1 MSSFQG
7 EQGPSPPRRVP
18 LGRLLIARGLLTE
31 EQLIEG
37 LLEQDRTGDRLGQVL
52 IRLGFVDEP
61 SVAMA
66 LATQHGGPL
75 KTEYGFA
82 TGFDPGGAT
91 EPAIEAPLNPDP
103 GTSLPHLSDRRLT
116 DKPDVT
122 VNGSSETVTALVATD
137 TADAIAPTPVETAP
151 IHSQRDAVFGDP
163 ETFPAE
169 LDQAPSQVDA
179 MIAQA
184 DPTQAQLDAAQTR
197 IADLELELM
206 DAREQLT
213 EERSKTAALDVARTR
228 IADLERELVDVR
240 EQLDE
245 RRSKT
250 AELEEQ
256 VAGARLAAETAIA
269 ALRGVTEAPALV
281 GAD

>member
-91 EPAIEAPLNPDP
+91 EPEIEAPQNPDP
-103 GTSLPHLSDRRLT
+103 G
-116 DKPDVT
+116 VA
-122 VNGSSETVTALVATD
+122 VNGSSDRAGLVVSRED
-137 TADAIAPTPVETAP
+137 TADEIAPTPVETAP
-151 IHSQRDAVFGDP
+151 IDSQRDAVFGDP
-163 ETFPAE
+163 QTFPAE
-169 LDQAPSQVDA
+169 VDQAPSQVDA
-179 MIAQA
+179 MIAEA

-197 IADLELELM
+197 IADLERELM
-206 DAREQLT
+206 DAREQVA
-213 EERSKTAALDVARTR
+213 EERSKTAELDAARTR
-228 IADLERELVDVR
+228 IADLERELVDAR
-240 EQLDE
+240 EELDE

-250 AELEEQ
+250 ADLEEQ

-269 ALRGVTEAPALV
+269 ALQGVTEAPALV